1 MNNQK
6 IFFDISKRSIFNF
19 LSTTKQK
26 LIFPELIIKEYRD
39 KEEIKID
46 RKEYLIVVGD
56 GSVNM
61 KDRYSQNHIGRLT
74 KGRAIE
80 LGHFLSTEKT
90 NDSDLVCDKYCLLF
104 LIKRSVFLNY
114 FGDQN
119 LITYLKKI
127 TKHPE
132 LRKIKNDL
140 SLLGYGQQE
149 IISYIFHMQR
159 SPEIKEES
167 QLPKGFL
174 VVHSGHITFLIKDGY
189 EDKELVKLKMGQ
201 SFVYRPQSDIS
212 INSGRLVV
220 WFLPEVIATSAQL
233 AEMSRQL
240 ESLFDTVKR
249 EVEIHD
255 AVKKHSGEEAE
266 IHIEDDDFTVEDFQV
281 ETIGKI
287 KKRKPV
293 SVKQHDQM
301 DCGAACM
308 STIANYYGKKVS
320 VATYRSLVSVTR
332 EGASMF
338 SLKQAANN
346 TGMDA
351 IAIFSGLKAFKKMIF
366 PAIALMQY
374 HYVVVYEI
382 NDEYAHISDPAVGFR
397 KMPIADFKTEW
408 SGNALCLKI
417 NDEFKNV
424 PESGKSWTKYL
435 KLLEGEKVD
444 LMTGLLASVLIFIF
458 GLGQPLF
465 MQFLFDNVLATHNDK
480 LLIGLAVVMI
490 LFSLMKNI
498 ISYNNNYILSLLTGR
513 VEMKFSSLFFKQ
525 VLKLPLGFFAV
536 RNVGDIT
543 SRIEEMA
550 QIREVITNKTIS
562 TLLNAI
568 TLSLY
573 FIILYLYSP
582 LLVLL
587 TFVMI
592 PSFLIFLHFVGKR
605 IRLIYNQ
612 LFIASSKM
620 QSLMYE
626 QLDAAM
632 TLKSLNLNMISMWR
646 WQSRFEK
653 TLKEKKRFETIM
665 ALFSGVREFFN
676 EFFKVALLGTAIYLY
691 MKEELSL
698 GQVVAINSIAGSLIT
713 PFISIISLWD
723 EFKQVQVSFDKVDDI
738 LTAAPENYQEDVA
751 QQDLNDDS
759 IKFENISFQYGSELS
774 PMVLNG
780 VNLEIK
786 KGETVAFVGGSGSG
800 KSTLAYML
808 AGLYIPREGK
818 VKIGGVDISKIPLN
832 VLRQKV
838 RVVLQDNNLF
848 TGSVID
854 NITLGSVSSSFIDVV
869 KAAKDADAHEF
880 ISNLPQG
887 YNTELGEK
895 GNGRLSGGQK
905 QRINIARAFYTDPE
919 ILIMDEATSSL
930 DAVAEEKIIDA
941 IKKRVGRTTILIAH
955 RLNTISYADK
965 IVVID
970 KGQVIEV
977 GSHRELIKLRGR
989 YYTLFKKQLN
999 S

>member
-1 MNNQK
+1 MNSEK
-6 IFFDISKRSIFNF
+6 IFYSIATRSIFSF
-19 LSTTKQK
+19 LSSAKQK
-26 LIFPELIIKEYRD
+26 LIYPELIVKEFRD
-39 KEEIKID
+39 KEIIEID
-46 RKEYLIVVGD
+46 RKEYLIVVGE
-56 GSVNM
+56 GTLGM
-61 KDRYSQNHIGRLT
+61 QDRYFRANIGKLT
-74 KGRAIE
+74 SGRAVE
-80 LGHFLSTEKT
+80 LGNFLSSEKT
-90 NDSDLVCDKYCLLF
+90 SDSVLVCEKYCLIF

-119 LITYLKKI
+119 LISYLKKI
-127 TKHPE
+127 TKYPE

-140 SLLGYGQQE
+140 SLLGYSQKE
-149 IISYIFHMQR
+149 IISYIYHLQL
-159 SPEIKEES
+159 STEINDDS
-167 QLPKGFL
+167 QLQKGFI
-174 VVHSGHITFLIKDGY
+174 VIHSGQILFKIKDGY
-189 EDKELVKLKMGQ
+189 EDKDLVRLKMGQ
-201 SFVYRPQSDIS
+201 SLVYRTQTEIS
-212 INSGRLVV
+212 VHCSKLFV
-220 WFLPEVIATSAQL
+220 WFLPRLVSSSPQL
-233 AEMSRQL
+233 STMSNQL
-240 ESLFDTVKR
+240 ESLFDTVQR
-249 EVEIHD
+249 EVEIHE
-255 AVKKHSGEEAE
+255 AVKKHSGEDVSL
-266 IHIEDDDFTVEDFQV
+266 HVEDDEFTVEDFSL
-281 ETIGKI
+281 ENIGRI
-287 KKRKPV
+287 KKYKPV
-293 SVKQHDQM
+293 SIKQHDQM

-308 STIANYYGKKVS
+308 STIANYYGKKIS
-320 VATYRSLVSVTR
+320 VASYRSLVSVTR

-338 SLKQAANN
+338 SLKQAANQ
-346 TGMDA
+346 TGFDA

-382 NDEYAHISDPAVGFR
+382 NDKYVHMSDPGVGFR
-397 KMPIADFKTEW
+397 KMPIDDFKAEW
-408 SGNALCLKI
+408 SGNALCLKT
-417 NDEFKNV
+417 NNEFSSIQ
-424 PESGKSWTKYL
+424 ESGKSWTKYL
-435 KLLEGEKVD
+435 KLLQHEKID
-444 LMTGLLASVLIFIF
+444 LFTAFLASVLIFIF

-465 MQFLFDNVLATHNDK
+465 MQFLFDNVLANQNKK
-480 LLIGLAVVMI
+480 LLVGLAVMMI
-490 LFSLMKNI
+490 LFSLLENYIK
-498 ISYNNNYILSLLTGR
+498 YCRNYILSLLTGKI
-513 VEMKFSSLFFKQ
+513 EMKFSSLFFKQ

-550 QIREVITNKTIS
+550 QIREFITNKTIS
-562 TLLNAI
+562 TFLNLV
-568 TLSLY
+568 TLFLY

-582 LLVLL
+582 ILVVV

-592 PSFLIFLHFVGKR
+592 PSFLLFLKYFGTK
-605 IRLIYNQ
+605 IRLFYNQ
-612 LFIASSKM
+612 LFVSSAKM

-626 QLDAAM
+626 QLDAAL

-646 WQSRFEK
+646 WQHKFEK
-653 TLKEKKRFETIM
+653 TLQEKKKFETII
-665 ALFSGVREFFN
+665 AIFTGVKSFFD
-676 EFFKVALLGTAIYLY
+676 EFFKVVLLGVAIYLY

-698 GQVVAINSIAGSLIT
+698 GQVVAINTISGSLIQ

-738 LTAAPENYQEDVA
+738 FTAAPENY
-751 QQDLNDDS
+751 NDSSKSVEFKDDT

-774 PMVLNG
+774 PMVLSG

-808 AGLYIPREGK
+808 AGLYVPREGK
-818 VKIGGVDISKIPLN
+818 VKIGGVDISQVPLN
-832 VLRQKV
+832 RLRQKV

-848 TGSVID
+848 TGSVVD
-854 NITLGSVSSSFIDVV
+854 NITFGSSTSSFIDVV
-869 KAAKDADAHEF
+869 KAAKDADAHDF
-880 ISNLPQG
+880 ISSLPHG

-905 QRINIARAFYTDPE
+905 QRINIARAFYSDPE

-941 IKKRVGRTTILIAH
+941 VKKRQGRTTIIIAH

-989 YYTLFKKQLN
+989 YYSLFKKQLN